1 MVGGMKMKRY
11 WRKTLSVG
19 MLCAFAISLGAC
31 DSAKKLITRSKDAP
45 DEFAVYQR
53 PPLSLPPEF
62 QLRPPEPGSIRPQA
76 ISPRDEARAALLQ
89 RQASIR
95 TQSTRD
101 PNLSNGLNAIMEK
114 TGASTA
120 DPTIREVVNS
130 ETSLL
135 SKEDKRL
142 ADKMIFWVDDK
153 PYEGVV
159 VDAAKEQQRIRENQ
173 ALGREITEGETPKV
187 IKKRGKKGLLNF

>member
-1 MVGGMKMKRY
+1 MIMKRR
-11 WRKTLSVG
+11 WQKVLSVSV
-19 MLCAFAISLGAC
+19 LCAVAISLGAC
-31 DSAKKLITRSKDAP
+31 ESAKKIISKSKDAP

-62 QLRPPEPGSIRPQA
+62 QLRPPSPGSIRPQA
-76 ISPRDEARAALLQ
+76 ISPQDEARAALLQ

-95 TQSTRD
+95 TQPTRD
-101 PNLSNGLNAIMEK
+101 PTLSNGLNAIMQK

-120 DPTIREVVNS
+120 DPSIREVVNS

-159 VDAAKEQQRIRENQ
+159 VDAEKEQQRIRENQ
-173 ALGREITEGETPKV
+173 ALGNENHR
-187 IKKRGKKGLLNF
+187 R

>member
-1 MVGGMKMKRY
+1 MKRR
-11 WRKTLSVG
+11 WQQILSFGV
-19 MLCAFAISLGAC
+19 LCAVAISLGAC
-31 DSAKKLITRSKDAP
+31 ESAKKLVSRTKDAP

-76 ISPRDEARAALLQ
+76 ISPKDEARAALLR
-89 RQASIR
+89 RQATIS
-95 TQSTRD
+95 TTPTRD

-114 TGASTA
+114 TGAASA
-120 DPTIREVVNS
+120 DPSIREVVNS

-142 ADKMIFWVDDK
+142 SDKMIFWVKDK
-153 PYEGVV
+153 PFEGTV
-159 VDAAKEQQRIRENQ
+159 VDAEKEQQRIRENQ
-173 ALGREITEGETPKV
+173 ALGKEITEGDTPQIK
-187 IKKRGKKGLLNF
+187 KKRGKKGLFEF